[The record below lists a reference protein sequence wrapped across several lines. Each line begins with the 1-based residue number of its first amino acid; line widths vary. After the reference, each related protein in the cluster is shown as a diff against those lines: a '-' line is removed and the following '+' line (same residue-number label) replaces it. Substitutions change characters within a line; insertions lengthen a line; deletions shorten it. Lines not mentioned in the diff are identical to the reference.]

1 MIINFA
7 KFEFTELNAF
17 QKIQEE
23 NVKFISNLRLSKLFF
38 PFIIQKKYEESFYVI
53 KCELEDVQK
62 KNRKIKEELAI
73 KKPAIDKVN
82 LIFIKILI
90 SLFIL

>member
-38 PFIIQKKYEESFYVI
+38 PFII
-53 KCELEDVQK
+53 
-62 KNRKIKEELAI
+62 
-73 KKPAIDKVN
+73 
-82 LIFIKILI
+82 
-90 SLFIL
+90 